1 MGLFRRKAKKNREKA
16 AAELF
21 REQTRTVKAQGEL
34 ARRQVTVEARPN
46 PDLPGWGQAIGQ
58 EIGKA
63 REERAS
69 QE

>member
-1 MGLFRRKAKKNREKA
+1 MGLFRRRVKKNREKA
-16 AAELF
+16 VAELLT
-21 REQTRTVKAQGEL
+21 EQTTTVKAQGKL